1 MVEVFKTDVTNFR
14 QARELVVM
22 IENCF
27 DAGRVNFDLE
37 DCDRILRVE
46 TKNPFDIDS
55 LIGLLGRMGV
65 HAEVLPDTIEWLN
78 NNVTVR

>member
-1 MVEVFKTDVTNFR
+1 MVEVFKTDVINFR
-14 QARELVVM
+14 QARELVIM

-27 DAGRVNFDLE
+27 EVARVNFDLD
-37 DCDRILRVE
+37 DCDRILRIE
-46 TKNPFDIDS
+46 AKDPFDTDS
-55 LIGLLGRMGV
+55 LINLLGRMGV